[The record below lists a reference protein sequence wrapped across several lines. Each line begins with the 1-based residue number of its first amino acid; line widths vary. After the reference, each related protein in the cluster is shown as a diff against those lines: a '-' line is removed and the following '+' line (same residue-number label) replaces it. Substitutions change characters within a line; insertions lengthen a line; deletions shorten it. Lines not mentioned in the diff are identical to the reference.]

1 MLSTFARYCAK
12 WWLTS
17 LLAFTLFGVQ
27 VLQESPL
34 HDHAQETVDCA
45 LCHLQ
50 HLGDDSEVAHV
61 MPAVDVVAQAVIS
74 HASHAILPSVNPS
87 PYHGR
92 APPHAFS

>member
-1 MLSTFARYCAK
+1 MLSTFSRYASRL
-12 WWLTS
+12 WLIS

-50 HLGDDSEVAHV
+50 HLGDDSEIPHV
-61 MPAVDVVAQAVIS
+61 LAPLDRATQAVPGIAA
-74 HASHAILPSVNPS
+74 HAVLPSISPS
-87 PYHGR
+87 PYRGR
-92 APPHAFS
+92 APPAFS